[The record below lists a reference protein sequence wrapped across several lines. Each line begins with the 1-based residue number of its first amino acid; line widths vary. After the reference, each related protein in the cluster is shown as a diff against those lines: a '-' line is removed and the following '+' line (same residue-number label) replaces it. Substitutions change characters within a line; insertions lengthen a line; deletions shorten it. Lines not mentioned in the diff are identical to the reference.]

1 MDAYKSKAGKDHE
14 DHVTQAGLFL
24 HPDTPFIGASP
35 DGMVSCKCCG
45 EGVLEVNIG
54 ASPDGM
60 VSCKCCGE
68 GVLEV
73 KCPFHIREGLPEDD
87 DPGNF
92 CMTKIDGEW
101 SLKRDHSYFFKSKH
115 SYKCADYHMPTLFCG
130 QKLLS

>member
-14 DHVTQAGLFL
+14 NHHVTQAGLFL

-45 EGVLEVNIG
+45 EE
-54 ASPDGM
+54 
-60 VSCKCCGE
+60 
-68 GVLEV
+68 VLEV

-92 CMTKIDGEW
+92 SMTKIDGEW
-101 SLKRDHSYFFKSKH
+101 SLKRPLLLFFKSKH

-130 QKLLS
+130 QKLVS